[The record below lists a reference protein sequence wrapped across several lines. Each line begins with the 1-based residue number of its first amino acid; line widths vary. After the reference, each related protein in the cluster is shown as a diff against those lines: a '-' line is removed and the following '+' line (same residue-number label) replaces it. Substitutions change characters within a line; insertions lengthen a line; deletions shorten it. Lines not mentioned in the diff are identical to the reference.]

1 MYGYVLVLRHM
12 WRAEDNLSGLVLSF
26 YCVGPR
32 VQTQVVRLGGK
43 HLYPLSSVSCPRG
56 NLLSQDV
63 STISTC
69 KTSVC
74 QLKFINLNSN
84 AQSLRRSQQPYQ
96 ILNMAGNTG
105 TLSSEGWQP
114 RDLKATGK
122 CWRAGPLGTSS
133 FQFLVFSYAILFR
146 KQG

>member
-32 VQTQVVRLGGK
+32 DQTQVLRLGGK

-96 ILNMAGNTG
+96 ILNMAGNIG
-105 TLSSEGWQP
+105 TLSFEGWQP
-114 RDLKATGK
+114 RDLRTIGK
-122 CWRAGPLGTSS
+122 CWRLGPSAQAHSS
-133 FQFLVFSYAILFR
+133 F
-146 KQG
+146 